1 MLLNFTKKWKSFFF
15 SGELYRFVFGM
26 ILRFSLKK
34 AVGKTIAFHRIR
46 KRCRCL
52 CYQAY
57 NFLLYYKIATFTID
71 SNTNNWSHVNH
82 GNLRIDK
89 SFSNAVYIIYRFFHR
104 KTFTLSKK
112 TWSDCSYR
120 ISFRTLF
127 TKLIIH
133 EAVESG
139 YCQTQRA
146 IGKAYCKC
154 YWPLKCHLIFSYPF
168 TIFCVSIAWRT
179 NVHFLWFCLTLYP
192 LESDKQFIFLSD
204 NITSQQ
210 FL

>member
-89 SFSNAVYIIYRFFHR
+89 SFSNAVYIIYCFFHR
-104 KTFTLSKK
+104 KTFYALKKNVKRLLLSNFLPDTFHKIDNS
-112 TWSDCSYR
+112 WG
-120 ISFRTLF
+120 
-127 TKLIIH
+127 
-133 EAVESG
+133 SG
-139 YCQTQRA
+139 KWILSNAKSNRKSILEMLLT
-146 IGKAYCKC
+146 
-154 YWPLKCHLIFSYPF
+154 SE
-168 TIFCVSIAWRT
+168 VS
-179 NVHFLWFCLTLYP
+179 L
-192 LESDKQFIFLSD
+192 DIFLS
-204 NITSQQ
+204 IHH
-210 FL
+210 FLRFYCLTHECTFSMILPYALSTWIR